1 MNNQNLLVINFQ
13 ELFNILNEL
22 DEFLNFKVINVKKK
36 ELSDLNLND
45 FENYLV

>member
-36 ELSDLNLND
+36 
-45 FENYLV
+45 

>member
-36 ELSDLNLND
+36 RIIRSKLK
-45 FENYLV
+45 